1 MHIQFEQCVRVKV
14 HYPLIPPITS
24 HRLPS
29 SRLPNCTPALEMRR
43 DFVRGP
49 LELDMHDTKENRQ
62 WILRY
67 AEKVLLKRF
76 NQEAIY
82 VRFVS
87 GTESYLIRRVAST

>member
-1 MHIQFEQCVRVKV
+1 MTGYWWNKGVVD
-14 HYPLIPPITS
+14 LDT
-24 HRLPS
+24 
-29 SRLPNCTPALEMRR
+29 NAL
-43 DFVRGP
+43 

-76 NQEAIY
+76 KQEAIY